1 MATTSARN
9 AGDYFASVAKTDMMR
24 VLFALATEVYALRD
38 RQRALESIIKATG
51 TDLGALDE
59 PVESATY
66 DSERLNER
74 DAFVGRVF
82 AAMSNPSAGS

>member
-1 MATTSARN
+1 MATTAARK
-9 AGDYFASVAKTDMMR
+9 ASDYFASVSKTDMMR

-38 RQRALESIIKATG
+38 RQRALESIIKTNG

-59 PVESATY
+59 PVESAAY
-66 DSERLNER
+66 DSDRLSER

-82 AAMSNPSAGS
+82 AAMSKPSTGA

>member
-1 MATTSARN
+1 MATTPQLK
-9 AGDYFASVAKTDMMR
+9 AGDYFASVSKTDMMR

-38 RQRALESIIKATG
+38 RQRALESIIKAND
-51 TDLGALDE
+51 TDLTALDE
-59 PVESATY
+59 PVESAAY

-82 AAMSNPSAGS
+82 AAMSKPSAGA